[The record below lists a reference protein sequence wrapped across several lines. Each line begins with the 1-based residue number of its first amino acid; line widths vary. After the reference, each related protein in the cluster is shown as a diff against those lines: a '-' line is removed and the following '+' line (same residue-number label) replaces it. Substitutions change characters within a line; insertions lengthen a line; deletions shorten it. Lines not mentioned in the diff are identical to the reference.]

1 MSVSLRVSC
10 VYPYAALLSLCLRGR
25 TCHGRCERP
34 QRPTLGPNAPSRR
47 PPRIQSSR
55 MTRLGLQTDT
65 SAVRNRLRHRRRPQC
80 WAEPCGGRLDQICFW
95 PHAQVRILFLPDLN
109 AKIKL
114 VCLLATTPRHEP
126 RSGDSVPR
134 PQCWAEPFGGRLDR
148 IMFLAACTGAE
159 TFCAGSERRR

>member
-34 QRPTLGPNAPSRR
+34 QRPTLGPHAPSRR

-114 VCLLATTPRHEP
+114 VCLLAYHPMTRAAIRRLGPPTAMLGRALWWAP
-126 RSGDSVPR
+126 RSNYVSGCMHRCGDV
-134 PQCWAEPFGGRLDR
+134 
-148 IMFLAACTGAE
+148 
-159 TFCAGSERRR
+159 FCRF